1 MDTVSSIGSLT
12 GELRDVVGERNV
24 IVDPD
29 VRASY
34 ERDWTGRFGAQA
46 LAAVRP
52 ASTAEVAGVLRVASH
67 HRVAVVPQGGNTGLV
82 GGGVPRGG
90 ELVLSTARLAGLEA
104 VDEALGCV
112 EAGAGVTLAR
122 LQDHAAAA
130 GLDAALDFGAR
141 DTATIG
147 GIVACDAGGPRALR
161 YGTARSRAIGIEA
174 VLADG
179 SVISRL
185 GHMSKDNAGTNL
197 PGLLIGCE
205 GTLGVITRVL
215 WKLEPRRSG
224 RLTALVALDDVVAL
238 TRLMTALRRH
248 APAVEACELMT
259 AATLDLVLEHRCRDR
274 PVEAAPLYALVELA
288 GDGDLLEQLSEAFAA
303 AGVET
308 AAIADDGASRARLW
322 QLRDGATE
330 AVNAH
335 AVPIKLDVGVPLG
348 SLAEFLGRVP
358 AAVKAVAPRARV
370 IIYGHVG
377 DGNVHV
383 NVLGADP
390 DDHGVDDAVL
400 GLALALGG
408 TVSAEH
414 GIGVAKR
421 KWLVRARGE
430 DDVAAMLA
438 VKRALDPH
446 AILNPGVVL

>member
-1 MDTVSSIGSLT
+1 MSSIRSLV
-12 GELRDVVGERNV
+12 GELRDVVGERDV
-24 IVDPD
+24 IVDAD
-29 VRASY
+29 VRATY

-46 LAAVRP
+46 LAVVRP
-52 ASTAEVAGVLRVASH
+52 ASTAEVVGVMRIASR
-67 HRVAVVPQGGNTGLV
+67 HRVAVVAQGGNTGLV
-82 GGGVPRGG
+82 GGGVPRG
-90 ELVLSTARLAGLEA
+90 EDLVLSTARLGALEA

-122 LQDHAAAA
+122 LQAHAAAA

-141 DTATIG
+141 DTATVG
-147 GIVACDAGGPRALR
+147 GVVACDAGGPRALR
-161 YGTARSRAIGIEA
+161 YGTARSRVIGLEA
-174 VLADG
+174 VLSDG

-197 PGLLIGCE
+197 LSLLIGCE

-224 RLTALVALDDVVAL
+224 RLTALVALDDVAAL
-238 TRLMTALRRH
+238 VRLMAALRRH

-259 AATLDLVLEHRCRDR
+259 AATLDLVLEHRHRAR
-274 PVEAAPLYALVELA
+274 PVEEAPLFALVELA
-288 GDGDLLEQLSEAFAA
+288 GDGDLPEQLSEAFAA

-308 AAIADDGASRARLW
+308 AAIADDGTSRARLW
-322 QLRDGATE
+322 ELRDGATE

-335 AVPIKLDVGVPLG
+335 AVPIKLDVGVPLDA
-348 SLAEFLGRVP
+348 LAGFLERVP
-358 AAVKAVAPRARV
+358 TVVTAVAPQARV

-383 NVLGADP
+383 NVLDADP
-390 DDHGVDDAVL
+390 DDHAVDDAVL
-400 GLALALGG
+400 DLALSVGG

-421 KWLVRARGE
+421 DWLVRARGA
-430 DDVAAMLA
+430 DHVAAMRA

-446 AILNPGVVL
+446 GILNPGVVL